1 VRGSRQSCARYAKP
15 EGGAQLVDASLR
27 EPSGEEA
34 TNARHVVAL
43 CAGDKFGNAQAR
55 SLGGSEPHQLLTY
68 PATTKL
74 ATNVDGDASPFA
86 IDLDVDEPDALVVQE
101 ANPSVPNRSLLNT
114 DDAGGPTATEWSFFG
129 RPSGRSSGRSG

>member
-1 VRGSRQSCARYAKP
+1 MLATLLLSALATSSAMPKLG
-15 EGGAQLVDASLR
+15 
-27 EPSGEEA
+27 PSA
-34 TNARHVVAL
+34 A
-43 CAGDKFGNAQAR
+43 
-55 SLGGSEPHQLLTY
+55 EPHQLLTY

-129 RPSGRSSGRSG
+129 RPSGRSGGRSR